1 MAEPKLNVHSL
12 AFSAFAVGV
21 RLVNQLIH
29 LVKLIAFVVKFASL
43 GGHRKRHQEPSCSQA
58 GRLRFSRLGKEV
70 TMQRS
75 GKEDDARRLSGQI
88 CVPILKYYSVGIRH
102 LRPRRFELVLM
113 RAVQQL

>member
-1 MAEPKLNVHSL
+1 VFLLQTSLVAERECQMAEPKLNVHSL

-70 TMQRS
+70 TMQRC

-88 CVPILKYYSVGIRH
+88 CVPILKYYSVGIR
-102 LRPRRFELVLM
+102 LL
-113 RAVQQL
+113 